1 MEKREN
7 ILNKFKWWL
16 YSLKIAVFKP
26 SNKEKKETTMSA
38 KRKEGIF
45 LFLFLLFPMVQF
57 LIFYV
62 ALNLNSI
69 LLAFKTYNKID
80 GTFSFAAFTNFV
92 DVIRDIFVT
101 KKLMIAVKNSAIQ
114 AALSLFIMLPINIIT
129 AYVVFKKVPFA
140 GFLKIILFMPN
151 LLSSMVFVINARV
164 LIHNAFPII
173 FNDPSMNLLF
183 GEKTAF
189 WTVLLFGAWMS
200 FAGGLVIYLSA
211 MCSISQDVLEYG
223 ELEPLSSFRELVSI
237 IIPMIFPTVITY
249 IVVGIGNFF
258 INQGYFFA
266 FFGGN
271 ANQYTSYDTLGY
283 VFFTKVAGDEA
294 TYSQYTYA
302 AAGGILFTLIV
313 APITVMT
320 KSLLEKYGPSED

>member
-1 MEKREN
+1 MEKRES
-7 ILNKFKWWL
+7 IFNKIKWWL

-26 SNKEKKETTMSA
+26 NNDKVKDTTLSA
-38 KRKEGIF
+38 KRKERIF
-45 LFLFLLFPMVQF
+45 LFFFLLFPMVQF
-57 LIFYV
+57 IIFYV

-69 LLAFKTYNKID
+69 LLAFKSYDVVK
-80 GTFSFAAFTNFV
+80 GTFSFAGIENFA
-92 DVIRDIFVT
+92 DVINDIFVT
-101 KKLMIAVKNSAIQ
+101 KKLVTSVKNSAIQ
-114 AALSLFIMLPINIIT
+114 AGLSLFIMLPINIIT

-151 LLSSMVFVINARV
+151 LLAAMVFVINARV
-164 LIHNAFPII
+164 LITHAFPIF
-173 FNDPSMNLLF
+173 FNDPSMNLLY

-200 FAGGLVIYLSA
+200 FAGGLVVYLSA

-223 ELEPLSSFRELVSI
+223 ELEPLSSFKELTSI
-237 IIPMIFPTVITY
+237 VIPLIFPTVVTY

-258 INQGYFFA
+258 INQGYFFS

-271 ANQYTSYDTLGY
+271 ANQYTTYDTLGY

-294 TYSQYTYA
+294 TYAQYTYA
-302 AAGGILFTLIV
+302 AAGGILFTFIV
-313 APITVMT
+313 APITVLVKT
-320 KSLLEKYGPSED
+320 LLEKYGPSED

>member
-1 MEKREN
+1 MEKRES
-7 ILNKFKWWL
+7 IFNKLKWQL

-26 SNKEKKETTMSA
+26 SKKEKKDTTMSA

-69 LLAFKTYNKID
+69 LLAFKTYDKVSD
-80 GTFSFAAFTNFV
+80 TFSFALFANFA
-92 DVIRDIFVT
+92 DVIEDIFVT
-101 KKLMIAVKNSAIQ
+101 KELMVAVKNSAIQ
-114 AALSLFIMLPINIIT
+114 AGLSLFIMLPINIIT

-140 GFLKIILFMPN
+140 GFLKVILFMPN
-151 LLSSMVFVINARV
+151 LLSAMVFVINARV
-164 LIHNAFPII
+164 IIVDAFPII
-173 FNDPSMNLLF
+173 FNFDKNLLTSAD
-183 GEKTAF
+183 TAF
-189 WTVLLFGAWMS
+189 YTVLLFGAWMG
-200 FAGGLVIYLSA
+200 FAGGLVVYLSA

-223 ELEPLSSFRELVSI
+223 ELEPLSSFRELTSI
-237 IIPMIFPTVITY
+237 IIPMIFPTVVTY

-258 INQGYFFA
+258 INQGYFFS

-271 ANQYTSYDTLGY
+271 ATRYTPYDTLGY

-294 TYSQYTYA
+294 TYAQYTYA

-313 APITVMT
+313 APITVIT